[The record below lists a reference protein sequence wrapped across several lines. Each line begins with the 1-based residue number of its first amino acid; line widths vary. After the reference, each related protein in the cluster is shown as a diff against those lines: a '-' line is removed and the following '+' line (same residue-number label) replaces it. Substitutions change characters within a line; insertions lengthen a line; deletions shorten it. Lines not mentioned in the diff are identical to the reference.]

1 METGYFVMI
10 FSNVFPLDSGVTDIK
25 TARMGLM
32 KGGCVGKPQVS
43 FS

>member
-1 METGYFVMI
+1 METVYFVMI
-10 FSNVFPLDSGVTDIK
+10 YSNVFSWESGVTDIK

-32 KGGCVGKPQVS
+32 NGGVGNPQVS